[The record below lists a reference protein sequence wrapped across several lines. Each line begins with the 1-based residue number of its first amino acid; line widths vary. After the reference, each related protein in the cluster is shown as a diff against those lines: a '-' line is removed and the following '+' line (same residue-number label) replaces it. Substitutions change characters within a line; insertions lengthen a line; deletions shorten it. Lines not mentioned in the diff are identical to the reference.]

1 MLGNGKL
8 TFSGIGEGENDLNS
22 PVEPTENE
30 DGDSADQTPD
40 FAPRGASKFQQRI
53 RNKLPKPLDTKIA
66 RQGEAIGKIYDACA
80 VRVYIIPLIGTS
92 ADRICF
98 RDLVRIKYAHRSKR

>member
-1 MLGNGKL
+1 MFGNGRF
-8 TFSGIGEGENDLNS
+8 TFSGVSGEGENDLNS
-22 PVEPTENE
+22 PVEPIEDE
-30 DGDSADQTPD
+30 DGDYADPTSD

-80 VRVYIIPLIGTS
+80 VRVYMSSDWNQG
-92 ADRICF
+92 
-98 RDLVRIKYAHRSKR
+98 